1 MVSRNINQSHTMK
14 GRFLNF
20 VQSMFDFIPKI
31 KQNWRKNRKSE
42 HACLW
47 ACGRWKVAWVS
58 EPCERLNTQ
67 RFTVLLQRR
76 PRFLLALNQGHC
88 NKYNARMR
96 SFSFFFASAFPKGLP
111 TWRDGWQPV
120 TRIGKPTPRRL
131 GSRVLHVMPRALPW
145 WALLVMGPGL
155 RAPRTDTQARKR
167 RASILHHS
175 SSKGKEKRREE
186 APSMMES
193 WLITSLDSDKNVKN
207 REGKKEKRKQI
218 KQLYSLPHRK

>member
-14 GRFLNF
+14 GRFVNF

-47 ACGRWKVAWVS
+47 ACGRWKAAWVS
-58 EPCERLNTQ
+58 EPWERLNTQ
-67 RFTVLLQRR
+67 RFTVLLERR
-76 PRFLLALNQGHC
+76 PRFLLAQNQGHC

-96 SFSFFFASAFPKGLP
+96 SFSFFFASAFPKGRL
-111 TWRDGWQPV
+111 TWRDGWGPV
-120 TRIGKPTPRRL
+120 TRVGKPTPRCL
-131 GSRVLHVMPRALPW
+131 GSGVLPVMPSALPR

-155 RAPRTDTQARKR
+155 RAPRTETQAHRR

-175 SSKGKEKRREE
+175 SSKGKHKRREE
-186 APSMMES
+186 EPSMMES

-207 REGKKEKRKQI
+207 RAEKLKKKKKKENKAT
-218 KQLYSLPHRK
+218 L